1 MPFAFGTIY
10 HYYFSMKFY
19 VTGLAI
25 LAVIAFIVLGASVSR
40 AQNAPSLPDQAGVPI
55 SSMLPASPRPT
66 SAELFASLKKQTLP
80 PAGRSAEDGT
90 AHIPWNFGTPVDLS
104 RKDQLEYAILAG
116 GCFWCLEAVF
126 ELVPGVKDVISGYSG
141 GQVLQPSYH
150 SVSTGTTGHAEAVLI
165 LYDPKEIS
173 YSDLLEIFWHIHDPT
188 TKDRQGYDIG
198 PQYRS
203 AIFWLND
210 AQRDL
215 ALASIATQ
223 QAFWPSPI
231 ITEVR
236 QAEAFWPAEEYHQDF
251 YRSNPEYGYCQ
262 VIISPKIE
270 KVFGIE

>member
-1 MPFAFGTIY
+1 
-10 HYYFSMKFY
+10 MKFY
-19 VTGLAI
+19 LTGLAI
-25 LAVIAFIVLGASVSR
+25 IAAIGFIAVGASVSR
-40 AQNAPSLPDQAGVPI
+40 AQNAQSLPAQAGQSQASGSADSSPI
-55 SSMLPASPRPT
+55 ASMLPASPRPT
-66 SAELFASLKKQTLP
+66 SAELFASLKKQQLP
-80 PAGRSAEDGT
+80 PAGSRAADSTTLIPWSFGT
-90 AHIPWNFGTPVDLS
+90 AVDLS

-126 ELVPGVKDVISGYSG
+126 ELVPGVRDVISGYSG
-141 GQVLQPSYH
+141 GQLPQPSYH
-150 SVSTGTTGHAEAVLI
+150 AVSTGSTGHAEAVLI